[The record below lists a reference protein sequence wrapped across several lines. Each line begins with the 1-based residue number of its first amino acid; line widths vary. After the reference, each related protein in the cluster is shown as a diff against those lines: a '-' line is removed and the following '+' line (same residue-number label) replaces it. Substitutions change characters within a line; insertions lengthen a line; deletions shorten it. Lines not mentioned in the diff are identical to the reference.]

1 MSKFCLIMIVRD
13 EAHIITRA
21 FESLKNIFTSYY
33 IMDTGSTDNT
43 IEVINDWM
51 EKNGKKGEIC
61 MHTWKNFGYNKSLL
75 LKNAYEHINPIISKA
90 ENWVWLDADEVY
102 ITDLNDPLSYPTVEH
117 ADRLYNLIKNSNN
130 NIFKIYTKYGS
141 LQYVRPNMAKN
152 NQLYKWEQPVHE
164 YFVGVDDHKEEFIDF
179 IYNLARKQGNSSKN
193 PDRYKK
199 DAEMFIEFL
208 NENPNEPRATFYLA
222 QTYESIDDEKAIEW
236 YYKRIELTTGFYQ
249 ERYISCL
256 RLSKKVKD
264 ESEKKKLLIKA
275 MEIDPRRLEAYYELM
290 MIEYVKNNHNLAIP
304 WGLLGMN
311 SRKTNSEFLFIEHSI
326 YNYLFNLNF
335 GVSCYYTKLYDLG
348 KKVTLEA
355 IESIKV
361 NDPNNKHILDILN
374 KNIYFFNLRIEE
386 EKNSD
391 NNLKPPPRQELI
403 VIDNFYENPNKM
415 REEALNAEFPIVGNF
430 PGYRT
435 NAFLHDGI
443 KEKFE
448 SIIGRKI
455 TYWPT
460 GSKTYNGSYQYT
472 TSSMKSW
479 IHRDETEWSA
489 IVFLTPNPPPNSG
502 TLLYKHIPTNQMY
515 ALNSEEEKKM
525 NNDTY
530 DPTKWELVDKVGNL
544 FNRCILFRGKRC
556 HISDTYFGDSMY
568 NGRLFQTFFFN
579 D

>member
-1 MSKFCLIMIVRD
+1 MSKFCLLMIVKD
-13 EAHIITRA
+13 ESDIITRA

-43 IEVINDWM
+43 IEVIKDWM
-51 EKNGKKGEIC
+51 EKNDKKGDMCIN
-61 MHTWKNFGYNKSLL
+61 TWKNFGYNKSLL

-102 ITDLNDPLSYPTVEH
+102 ITDLKDPLSYPTIE
-117 ADRLYNLIKNSNN
+117 DSEKLYNLIKNSKN
-130 NIFKIYTKYGS
+130 NIFKIYTKFGS

-164 YFVGVDDHKEEFIDF
+164 YFVGVESHKEEFIDF
-179 IYNLARKQGNSSKN
+179 IYNYARKQGNSSKN

-208 NENPNEPRATFYLA
+208 NENPDEPRATFYLA
-222 QTYESIDDEKAIEW
+222 QTYESFNDEKAIEF
-236 YYKRIELTTGFYQ
+236 YYKRLNIMSGFYQ

-256 RLSKKVKD
+256 RLSKKVKS
-264 ESEKKKLLIKA
+264 ELEKKNLLIKA
-275 MEIDPRRLEAYYELM
+275 IEIDPRRLEAYYHLM
-290 MIEYVKNNHNLAIP
+290 MIEYVKNNHHLVIS
-304 WGLLGMN
+304 WGLLA
-311 SRKTNSEFLFIEHSI
+311 TNSKKINNDFLFIEYPI

-335 GVSCYYTKLYDLG
+335 GVSCYYTKMYDLG

-355 IESIKV
+355 IESIK
-361 NDPNNKHILDILN
+361 NIDPNNKHILDLLN
-374 KNIYFFNLRIEE
+374 KNIYFFNLKINDE
-386 EKNSD
+386 N
-391 NNLKPPPRQELI
+391 NNLLLKPPRQELI
-403 VIDNFYENPNKM
+403 VIDNFYDNPLKI
-415 REEALNAEFPIVGNF
+415 REDAINEEYPVVGNF

-435 NAFLHDGI
+435 NAILYDGI

-460 GSKTYNGSYQYT
+460 GNTSYNGSFQYT
-472 TSSMKSW
+472 TSNMKSW
-479 IHRDETEWSA
+479 IHRDKTEWSA
-489 IVFLTPNPPPNSG
+489 IIFLTPNPPPNSG
-502 TLLYKHIPTNQMY
+502 TLLYKHLPSNQMY
-515 ALNSEEEKKM
+515 AYNSDDEKLM

-530 DPTKWELVDKVGNL
+530 DLNKWELVDKIGNL
-544 FNRCILFRGKRC
+544 FNRCILFRGKRS
-556 HISDTYFGDSMY
+556 HISDTYFGDSIT